1 MNHHIIN
8 KIKIKSVEIALVLFI
23 LLPYFM
29 FSQQQK
35 RLITNYFQTRQIQ
48 DFKKADLMN
57 FDIDNIDSS
66 KSLGAEVIKIQQK
79 FKGYPVYNAVGTA
92 LIKDDKIV
100 YFSDSFVKNY
110 DNSTSNIALLSKENA
125 LEKIAAVLR
134 NNVIESYT
142 ILENSSPEPNHKK
155 FAKQKLVFV
164 EVNSNFKLAYQFF
177 LHEPQSKN
185 SWNILVDAN
194 TGEILNKD
202 HLNLS
207 CSFHPEAYGHDYSNE
222 YFTES
227 SNKSYNTSNLLL
239 PDNAS
244 YNVFPLPIEAP
255 TFGNR
260 TILTNPWV
268 LTSSPEGWHSDGANH
283 YTITR
288 GNNVFAYADTSNS
301 NQPGFSPDGGANRNF
316 NFPFS
321 VNATSAFNRNAAIT
335 NLFYINNRVHDIF
348 YQFGFTESARN
359 FQQNNFGKGGVGND
373 YVIAEA
379 QDSGE
384 LNNANFTTPSDGN
397 KPLMQMYL
405 WFTVNRF
412 FFYNSPLSAISRVPQ
427 ANPAQFGPPLNGIGV
442 TGDIVLATVIDGCT
456 ALPSGSLSGKIGL
469 IERGGSS
476 QCTFALKVKNA
487 QNAGAI
493 AAIIYNNA
501 AAVNFPSSMGGTDP
515 TITIPSVLITNSEG
529 EYIKTQLNNGATVNV
544 TLKSDPATAVTPDGS
559 FDNGIITHEY
569 GHGISNRLTGN
580 GYTCLLKSQSKEQMG
595 EGWSDFFALMLT
607 NSPDDNANIPR
618 SVGTYA
624 SGQSTNGAGLR
635 PVKYSPDFS
644 INDYTYG
651 KTNGMEIEEDS
662 EIVPD
667 VHKIGFV
674 WATMLWDLHWQY
686 AAKYGY
692 SSDVTANMNSGSS
705 RVLQLVTDA
714 LKLQACNP
722 TFIDGRNAILSAEML
737 TTKGENRC
745 MIWKTFAKRGL
756 GLNASAGN
764 KMNISDQVEDF
775 SIPRDCTEGNS
786 NIPVDRSQIAIYPN
800 PAKDEFFIYL
810 KDYTIGK
817 VHVQVYDMSGKLV
830 LSENRSSPDSRILV
844 STKDFENG
852 VYVVKLQGVGIDI
865 TSKIIVKK

>member
-1 MNHHIIN
+1 
-8 KIKIKSVEIALVLFI
+8 
-23 LLPYFM
+23 
-29 FSQQQK
+29 
-35 RLITNYFQTRQIQ
+35 
-48 DFKKADLMN
+48 
-57 FDIDNIDSS
+57 SS
-66 KSLGAEVIKIQQK
+66 
-79 FKGYPVYNAVGTA
+79 
-92 LIKDDKIV
+92 
-100 YFSDSFVKNY
+100 
-110 DNSTSNIALLSKENA
+110 
-125 LEKIAAVLR
+125 
-134 NNVIESYT
+134 
-142 ILENSSPEPNHKK
+142 
-155 FAKQKLVFV
+155 
-164 EVNSNFKLAYQFF
+164 
-177 LHEPQSKN
+177 N

-202 HLNLS
+202 NLNLS
-207 CSFHPEAYGHDYSNE
+207 CSFHPGAYGHDHSKE
-222 YFTES
+222 YL
-227 SNKSYNTSNLLL
+227 NKSFKNEFKLSDLLA

-244 YNVFPLPIEAP
+244 YNVFSLPIEAP

-260 TILTNPWV
+260 SILTNPWN

-283 YTITR
+283 YPITR
-288 GNNVFAYADTSNS
+288 GNNVYAYADTSNS
-301 NQPGFSPDGGANRNF
+301 NQPGYSPDGGANRDF

-321 VNATSAFNRNAAIT
+321 INGTPAFNQNAAIT

-373 YVIAEA
+373 YVIAEG

-397 KPLMQMYL
+397 RPVMQMYL
-405 WFTVNRF
+405 WSTANRY
-412 FFYNSPLSAISRVPQ
+412 FFYNAPFSAIPRIPQ
-427 ANPAQFGPPLNGIGV
+427 TSPAQFGPPLNGTGV
-442 TGDIVLATVIDGCT
+442 TGDIALSSIIDGCT
-456 ALPSGSLSGKIGL
+456 SLPSGSLSGKIGL

-501 AAVNFPSSMGGTDP
+501 AAANFPSLMGGTDT
-515 TITIPSVLITNSEG
+515 TITIPSVLITNNEG
-529 EYIKTQLNNGATVNV
+529 EFIKNQLNNGVTVNV

-580 GYTCLLKSQSKEQMG
+580 GFTCLLKSQSKEQMG

-607 NSPDDNANIPR
+607 NSPADNANVPR

-624 SGQSTNGAGLR
+624 SGQSTSGVGLR

-644 INDYTYG
+644 VNNYTYG
-651 KTNGMEIEEDS
+651 RTNGMEIEEDS
-662 EIVPD
+662 QIVPD
-667 VHKIGFV
+667 VHRIGFV

-686 AAKYGY
+686 VAKYGY
-692 SSDVTANMNSGSS
+692 SSDVTANATNGSS
-705 RVLQLVTDA
+705 RILQLVTDA

-756 GLNASAGN
+756 GLNALAGN
-764 KMNISDQVEDF
+764 KMNINDQVEDF
-775 SIPRDCTEGNS
+775 SIPKDCTEGNS
-786 NIPVDRSQIAIYPN
+786 NITVDKSKIAIYPN

-810 KDYTIGK
+810 KDFTIGK
-817 VHVQVYDMSGKLV
+817 VNVQVYDMTGKLV
-830 LSENRSSPDSRILV
+830 LSEDRSSPDSRILV

-852 VYVVKLQGVGIDI
+852 VYVVKLQGIGIDI